1 MSIYFKWTTEHH
13 APKLGND
20 QLQVFDLTVT
30 TKQLLLL
37 RHNKGFERLSIQS
50 AQINN
55 TGMRI
60 SHGTEYAIVT
70 SQS

>member
-1 MSIYFKWTTEHH
+1 
-13 APKLGND
+13 
-20 QLQVFDLTVT
+20 
-30 TKQLLLL
+30 LL
-37 RHNKGFERLSIQS
+37 RQNQSFECLSIEL
-50 AQINN
+50 AQVNN

>member
-1 MSIYFKWTTEHH
+1 M
-13 APKLGND
+13 
-20 QLQVFDLTVT
+20 FDLTVAI
-30 TKQLLLL
+30 KQLLLL
-37 RHNKGFERLSIQS
+37 RHNKSFERLSIQS
-50 AQINN
+50 AQVNN

>member
-1 MSIYFKWTTEHH
+1 MFYL
-13 APKLGND
+13 A
-20 QLQVFDLTVT
+20 VA

-37 RHNKGFERLSIQS
+37 RHYKGFERLAIQS

-60 SHGTEYAIVT
+60 SHGTEYATVT